1 MPNLACFPWDEA
13 AVTQLEA
20 LWHAGFSSAEIAKQ
34 MGSGLTRNSI
44 IGKAHRLG
52 LVKYRRP
59 RLKPVK
65 KKAPARKL
73 GLSKPRRRA
82 TPPPGR
88 FDLLDLRSDQCRY
101 PTGDRAPYMFCGTAI
116 ADGFPYC
123 PAHAML
129 CYTKVLV
136 ATI

>member
-1 MPNLACFPWDEA
+1 MPNLACFLWDEA
-13 AVTQLEA
+13 AVTQLET

-34 MGSGLTRNSI
+34 MGGGLSRNAV
-44 IGKAHRLG
+44 IGKSHRLG

-59 RLKPVK
+59 KPKVVEK
-65 KKAPARKL
+65 PPARKP
-73 GLSKPRRRA
+73 GLSKPRRLPA
-82 TPPPGR
+82 PPPGH
-88 FDLLDLRSDQCRY
+88 FDLLDLRFDQCRY